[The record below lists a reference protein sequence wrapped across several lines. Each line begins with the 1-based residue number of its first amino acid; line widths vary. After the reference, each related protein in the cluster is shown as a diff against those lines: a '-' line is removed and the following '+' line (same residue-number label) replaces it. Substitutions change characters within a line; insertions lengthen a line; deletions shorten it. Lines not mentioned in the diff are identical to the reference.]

1 MKSKKLS
8 TPQLYGLY
16 CDAQLEEYII
26 RVQTPPWWTSP
37 EEAASAP
44 LRFKFPKGK
53 ILVEL
58 DAHHHAE
65 ILEADWWLYRISKLK
80 DCAQNDIMV
89 DVSDYEPC
97 DISLSDLHEV
107 INASYGGVHF
117 DVLSLCDL
125 SYRIYLS

>member
-8 TPQLYGLY
+8 APQLYGLY
-16 CDAQLEEYII
+16 CDTQLEEYII
-26 RVQTPPWWTSP
+26 RIQTPPWWTSP
-37 EEAASAP
+37 EEAANAP

-58 DAHHHAE
+58 DAQHHAE
-65 ILEADWWLYRISKLK
+65 ISEDEWWLYRISRLK
-80 DCAQNDIMV
+80 DSAKDKGMV

-107 INASYGGVHF
+107 INASYEGVHF

-125 SYRIYLS
+125 SYSIYLS